1 MDGGQGKGT
10 GMIPRRWSRALASET
25 TRILIYGMAGAAL
38 FLVVL
43 TGLLAAIDEA
53 RTPIVER
60 FERVAAPQPAAPT
73 PELYVPPAA
82 LEFPLY

>member
-1 MDGGQGKGT
+1 
-10 GMIPRRWSRALASET
+10 MIPRRLTRALASDT
-25 TRILIYGMAGAAL
+25 TRVLLYGLAGAAL

-43 TGLLAAIDEA
+43 TGLLAGIDEA

-60 FERVAAPQPAAPT
+60 FEAVAAPQPAAPM